1 MWEVC
6 SANWWDIPKTVT
18 PTASIGQQNGPSS
31 SPWWCL
37 TTTNHTTK
45 DSTWMN
51 WATKFCLIC
60 HIHLKVKLKV
70 LARILEWEILPLS
83 RGFAQSREETQ
94 VSLIARGFFM
104 VWANR
109 EAFSPTDCHFFKHLN
124 NFMQAKIFHKQ
135 QEAENTFQ
143 EFVKSQSMDLYI
155 TGMNKLLSHWQ
166 KFVDC
171 NGSYFD

>member
-1 MWEVC
+1 M
-6 SANWWDIPKTVT
+6 S
-18 PTASIGQQNGPSS
+18 
-31 SPWWCL
+31 
-37 TTTNHTTK
+37 
-45 DSTWMN
+45 

-83 RGFAQSREETQ
+83 RGFAQSRDETQ

-124 NFMQAKIFHKQ
+124 NFIQAKIFHKQ

-143 EFVKSQSMDLYI
+143 EFIKSQSMDLYT
-155 TGMNKLLSHWQ
+155 TGMNKLISHWQ

-171 NGSYFD
+171 NGSYLINKDVFEPSYNDLKFTVWNHNYFCTKLIHLKVLHTMNYILCKS